1 MLSESLIIYLEEKD
15 WMNDIKIKGIFLKSF
30 LNQRLKEFLKSFLN
44 QRLKEFLKSFL
55 NHRLKEFLKNFMNRD
70 SLTKYICKI
79 TQMRLKFGNYGK
91 TPRNRNSP

>member
-44 QRLKEFLKSFL
+44 
-55 NHRLKEFLKNFMNRD
+55 RD
-70 SLTKYICKI
+70 SLT
-79 TQMRLKFGNYGK
+79 
-91 TPRNRNSP
+91 

>member
-1 MLSESLIIYLEEKD
+1 MLSELRIIYLEEKD

-30 LNQRLKEFLKSFLN
+30 L
-44 QRLKEFLKSFL
+44 
-55 NHRLKEFLKNFMNRD
+55 NRD

>member
-44 QRLKEFLKSFL
+44 
-55 NHRLKEFLKNFMNRD
+55 RD

-79 TQMRLKFGNYGK
+79 TQMRIKFGNYGK